1 MFLGV
6 FVLFSFLI
14 HKLQNY
20 ATWIFSSFAPALSS
34 RMWTGQRNSS
44 LHRWQTE
51 LFPCT
56 LNEPRFT
63 SNLHWSHHR
72 KTQANGSCSEI
83 PTPRLKI
90 SAVSI
95 STCKIYLGSHYR
107 WMKSRSM
114 TNSARGKFHWPHSGI
129 ISGEENHTLNFILV
143 PKSWLRHTCTIET
156 SRQVRGIAALVSKHR
171 LTSWRTVGFWRHW
184 WKRGKSSYHEDV
196 TEEVVDRE
204 DNEVDFP
211 LSPWHTAFNQSSNK
225 EINCNLYY

>member
-1 MFLGV
+1 MQHGYFLPLHQ
-6 FVLFSFLI
+6 LFLPEGELDREIQAFI
-14 HKLQNY
+14 ADRQNY
-20 ATWIFSSFAPALSS
+20 SRALW
-34 RMWTGQRNSS
+34 MNPD
-44 LHRWQTE
+44 LHHIYIDHST
-51 LFPCT
+51 
-56 LNEPRFT
+56 
-63 SNLHWSHHR
+63 HHR

-83 PTPRLKI
+83 PTPWLKI
-90 SAVSI
+90 SAVLI

-107 WMKSRSM
+107 WMKSKSM

-129 ISGEENHTLNFILV
+129 ISDEVNHTLNFILV

-156 SRQVRGIAALVSKHR
+156 SRQVRGIATLVSKHR
-171 LTSWRTVGFWRHW
+171 LTSWRTMGFWRHW

-204 DNEVDFP
+204 DNEVDFL